1 MASRNREGSMEPT
14 NNLLLRPHMFLFPRP
29 YAAVLAAFITA
40 ALMVLINL
48 LIQHAGS

>member
-1 MASRNREGSMEPT
+1 
-14 NNLLLRPHMFLFPRP
+14 MFLFPRP

-40 ALMVLINL
+40 VLMVLINA